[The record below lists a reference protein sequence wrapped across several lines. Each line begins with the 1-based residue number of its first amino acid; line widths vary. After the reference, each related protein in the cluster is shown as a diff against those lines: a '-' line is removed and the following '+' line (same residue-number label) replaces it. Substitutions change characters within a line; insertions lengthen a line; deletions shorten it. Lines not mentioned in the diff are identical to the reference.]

1 MNIIDTDRNNTFK
14 NKLNIYDYLKILYQK
29 EGKKR
34 DYLKMEIPEEIF
46 IGIFVHMCN
55 VQMWIYPT
63 FTTRDNDITH
73 NTNTLRTFTPTHVTF
88 EVFVV
93 FNDKVRIV

>member
-55 VQMWIYPT
+55 VQM
-63 FTTRDNDITH
+63 
-73 NTNTLRTFTPTHVTF
+73 
-88 EVFVV
+88 
-93 FNDKVRIV
+93 